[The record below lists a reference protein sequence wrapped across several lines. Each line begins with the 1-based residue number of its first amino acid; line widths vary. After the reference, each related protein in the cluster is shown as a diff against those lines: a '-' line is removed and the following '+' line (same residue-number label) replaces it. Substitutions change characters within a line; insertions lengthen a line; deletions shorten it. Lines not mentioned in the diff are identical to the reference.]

1 MKLKN
6 RDKENTEL
14 LITTGFILIVIGF
27 ASIIN
32 ITVSTLI
39 ISGIVIILIG
49 AWRFL
54 KKDRGRNKWKLKK

>member
-14 LITTGFILIVIGF
+14 LITTGFILVVIGI
-27 ASIIN
+27 AMLLN
-32 ITVSTLI
+32 VTVSTLI
-39 ISGIVIILIG
+39 ISGAVIIGIG

-54 KKDRGRNKWKLKK
+54 RKSGGKKK